1 MAENTMNATTGSLQ
15 ELIEMLEEYLIEK
28 YEVRYNELS
37 DKFEIREREEGKDFR
52 PITREVFNKLC
63 HRIKKEGLEIPN
75 LKQNLEEI
83 IYSEDTEMYSPIG
96 DYLNHLPEWD
106 GHNYIADLFGRIP
119 GITSETEHLCS
130 IWFLSAV
137 AHWLKMDTLHGN
149 EAVITLIGQQGCG
162 KSTFCAKLLPLHLRP
177 YYLDHINLGN
187 KNDKEMALTNNLI
200 VNLDELD
207 QIKPGQHAELKQ
219 TLSKSTVNGRPIY
232 GRSQRTRHRF
242 ASFVGTTNNPH
253 PLSDP
258 TGSRRYLCIQIPDG
272 EEIKNNVEINYD
284 QLYAQ
289 AKYELCVKKERY
301 WFTNEEVKRIHE
313 LNADFQK
320 VADLSTMID
329 CCLRHPEEGE
339 VVIPMNTKQIAE
351 VLNRNYPGI
360 QNTVG
365 FSVKLGMTLKKM
377 DFQRR
382 CMAKGQEYF
391 IVPRKAA

>member
-15 ELIEMLEEYLIEK
+15 EQIEMLEECLFEN

-63 HRIKKEGLEIPN
+63 HRIKKKGLEIPS

-83 IYSEDTEMYSPIG
+83 IYSEDTETYSPIG
-96 DYLNHLPEWD
+96 DYLNNLPEWD
-106 GHNYIADLFGRIP
+106 GHNYIADLFGCIP
-119 GITSETEHLCS
+119 GITSELEHLCS

-149 EAVITLIGQQGCG
+149 EVVIALIGQQGCG
-162 KSTFCAKLLPLHLRP
+162 KSTFCAKILPFHLRS

-187 KNDKEMALTNNLI
+187 KNDKEMALTNNLL

-232 GRSQRTRHRF
+232 GRSQRIRHRY
-242 ASFVGTTNNPH
+242 ASFVGTTNNPR

-272 EEIKNNVEINYD
+272 EEIKNKVEINYE

-289 AKYELCVKKERY
+289 AVYELRVKNERY
-301 WFTNEEVKRIHE
+301 WFTNEEVKRIQE

-320 VADLSTMID
+320 IADLSTMID

-339 VVIPMNTKQIAE
+339 LVTPMNTKQIAD
-351 VLNRNYPGI
+351 VLKRNYPDI
-360 QNTVG
+360 QNTAG
-365 FSVKLGMTLKKM
+365 FNIKLGVTLKKM
-377 DFQRR
+377 EFQRR